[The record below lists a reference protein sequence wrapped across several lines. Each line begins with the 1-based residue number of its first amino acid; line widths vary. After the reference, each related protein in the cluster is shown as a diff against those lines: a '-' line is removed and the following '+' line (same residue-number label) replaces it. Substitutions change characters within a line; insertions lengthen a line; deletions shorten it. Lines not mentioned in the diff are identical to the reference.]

1 MNLSRDEKRKIIIN
15 YFLTHQGVWLSRKEM
30 SQKLGFP
37 VRKDIYKYVDRRI
50 LLVEDEELE
59 GEDAVMCL
67 GENHALPMDEEFS
80 YVK

>member
-1 MNLSRDEKRKIIIN
+1 MSLSNDEKREIILN
-15 YFLTHQGVWLSRKEM
+15 YFLNHQRIWLSRKEM
-30 SQKLGFP
+30 SKELGFP
-37 VRKDIYKYVDRRI
+37 VRKDIYKYVDRRV

-80 YVK
+80 FTK

>member
-1 MNLSRDEKRKIIIN
+1 MNLSRDEKREIIIN

-30 SQKLGFP
+30 SQELGFS

>member
-1 MNLSRDEKRKIIIN
+1 
-15 YFLTHQGVWLSRKEM
+15 M

-59 GEDAVMCL
+59 GEDAVICL